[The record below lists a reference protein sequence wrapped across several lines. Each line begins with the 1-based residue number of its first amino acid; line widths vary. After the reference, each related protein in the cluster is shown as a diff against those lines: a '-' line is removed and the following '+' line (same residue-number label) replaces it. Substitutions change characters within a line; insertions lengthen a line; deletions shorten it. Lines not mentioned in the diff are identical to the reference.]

1 MHNHVYSGLSGQW
14 MLVLGFPYVD
24 ILRHTICFGDV
35 QDMGITNSG
44 WGLAMNAGDAGSDR
58 VEKSGTDQDLEGL
71 KLSDSITRLLFRI

>member
-1 MHNHVYSGLSGQW
+1 

-44 WGLAMNAGDAGSDR
+44 WGVAMNAGDAGSDR